1 MTTSKTR
8 NGSSVGLDIG
18 SKLGLIEIL
27 GDWDDMDLGNTISV
41 ELMLGWLDGTSEIK
55 G

>member
-8 NGSSVGLDIG
+8 DGSGVGLDVG
-18 SKLGLIEIL
+18 SELVLIEIL
-27 GDWDDMDLGNTISV
+27 GDWDDMDAGAPMSV
-41 ELMLGWLDGTSEIK
+41 ELVLGWLDGTSETK